1 MRPCMASPSRN
12 SVTIETKRRPPR
24 IQRFCIM
31 WPAPGISQPTAGAST
46 DMTLTGSGVALVLS
60 VVEFAIL
67 DGHNLAL
74 DFPGYFGRLLAHQHI
89 HFAAH
94 AKLRQVDAGLNREAG
109 VGKDLPLVVNFKVVH
124 VGPVGMDVG
133 ADGMSRAMNEIVA
146 VAGLRNMPASHAIH
160 FPSRDAAAGV
170 DTVEHGLHAGVA
182 RIADNLENF
191 AHAWRRRRP
200 DKSHPGDVV
209 VHGTRRIF
217 LSPDIE

>member
-74 DFPGYFGRLLAHQHI
+74 NFSSNFRRLGAHQHV

-94 AKLRQVDAGLNREAG
+94 AKLRQVNAGLNREAG
-109 VGKDLPLVVNFKVVH
+109 VGKNLPLVVDLKVVH
-124 VGPVGMDVG
+124 IGPVGVDVG
-133 ADGMSRAMNEIVA
+133 ADGVSCPMNEIVA
-146 VAGLRNMPASHAIH
+146 VAGL
-160 FPSRDAAAGV
+160 
-170 DTVEHGLHAGVA
+170 
-182 RIADNLENF
+182 
-191 AHAWRRRRP
+191 
-200 DKSHPGDVV
+200 
-209 VHGTRRIF
+209 
-217 LSPDIE
+217 